1 MKLHQ
6 TLFFRQFTAVV
17 AGLLLVMGTFSF
29 IAIPLLTA
37 PASALLHRT

>member
-6 TLFFRQFTAVV
+6 TRFFREFTAVV
-17 AGLLLVMGTFSF
+17 AGVMLAVGTFSF

-37 PASALLHRT
+37 PVSVVQHLS